1 MSGVDMATLGLVL
14 DMIGVVA
21 LFWFGMPP
29 TPKEAKYWKDRGLTH
44 AGPYDLIVAAEGSEA
59 VATEDDA
66 KRVNQWK
73 RRNVHIGRLALVVVV
88 IGFGLQIW
96 ALHL

>member
-1 MSGVDMATLGLVL
+1 MSGVDTATLGLVL
-14 DMIGVVA
+14 DMIGVAA

-29 TPKEAKYWKDRGLTH
+29 SPSEWKDRKGVAH
-44 AGPYDLIVAAEGSEA
+44 AGPYDLIVVTEGAEEA
-59 VATEDDA
+59 VSTDDA

-73 RRNVHIGRLALVVVV
+73 RRHVHIGRLALVVVV